1 MDVIRLSASEISGNI
16 FYLEAKMNALN
27 GKGMPNQF
35 LVNAVNKGTL
45 VHSRLHSRLGYAQT
59 QLFQRYLELDN
70 KIFLIVGMPDKIET
84 NPLVVIEFKTF
95 HDNKSKKNNFKVAQV
110 QVQVYSFITGIMKQR
125 VDLFPNY
132 YDKIVEKIDM
142 DYDKIVEKI
151 DMEYDEKLLYDSII
165 KAYEIKLRLAK
176 FAQDMKAFAKES
188 KNEPKDMLV
197 DT

>member
-27 GKGMPNQF
+27 GKSMPNQF

-45 VHSRLHSRLGYAQT
+45 VHSRLGYAKT

-70 KIFLIVGMPDKIET
+70 KTFLIVGMPDKIET

-125 VDLFPNY
+125 VDLFSNY
-132 YDKIVEKIDM
+132 
-142 DYDKIVEKI
+142 YDKIVEKI

-165 KAYEIKLRLAK
+165 KAYEIKLKLAK
-176 FAQDMKAFAKES
+176 FAQDMKAFVKEV
-188 KNEPKDMLV
+188 KNEPKDMPA

>member
-27 GKGMPNQF
+27 GKSMPNQF

-45 VHSRLHSRLGYAQT
+45 VHSRLGYAQT

-70 KIFLIVGMPDKIET
+70 KTFLIVGMPDKIET

-95 HDNKSKKNNFKVAQV
+95 HDSKSKKNNFKVAQV

-125 VDLFPNY
+125 VDLFSNY
-132 YDKIVEKIDM
+132 YDKV
-142 DYDKIVEKI
+142 VEKI
-151 DMEYDEKLLYDSII
+151 DMEYDEKLLYESII

>member
-1 MDVIRLSASEISGNI
+1 MDVIRLSASEISGNL

-27 GKGMPNQF
+27 GKGIPNQF

-45 VHSRLHSRLGYAQT
+45 VHSRLGYAQT

-125 VDLFPNY
+125 VDLFSNY
-132 YDKIVEKIDM
+132 
-142 DYDKIVEKI
+142 YDKIVEKI

-165 KAYEIKLRLAK
+165 KAYEIKLRLAE
-176 FAQDMKAFAKES
+176 FAKQM
-188 KNEPKDMLV
+188 KDFAKTDRPKSEDPKQQEV
-197 DT
+197 

>member
-27 GKGMPNQF
+27 GKSMPNQF

-45 VHSRLHSRLGYAQT
+45 VHSRLGYAKT

-70 KIFLIVGMPDKIET
+70 KTFLIVGMPDKIET

-110 QVQVYSFITGIMKQR
+110 QVQVYSFITGIVKQR
-125 VDLFPNY
+125 VDLFSNY
-132 YDKIVEKIDM
+132 
-142 DYDKIVEKI
+142 YDKIVEKI

-165 KAYEIKLRLAK
+165 KAYEIKLKLAK
-176 FAQDMKAFAKES
+176 FAQDMKAFVKEV
-188 KNEPKDMLV
+188 KNEPKDMPA